1 MKPFSKLIKN
11 QDNLNKRI
19 AKIKNQV
26 INDSDV
32 KQFLNQHQ
40 SELTKNIKIN
50 KNTTMVT
57 IMHIVQTL
65 LKVIFQNYI

>member
-1 MKPFSKLIKN
+1 MKSFSKLIKN

-19 AKIKNQV
+19 AKIKHQV

-40 SELTKNIKIN
+40 SELTN
-50 KNTTMVT
+50 
-57 IMHIVQTL
+57 
-65 LKVIFQNYI
+65 